1 MLSQK
6 SDKNDTETI
15 ALAAEEDRLRKQ
27 VKKLI
32 RQLDSLEEEFSSKE
46 LALKQIVGLLM
57 VLSKTAVDQDVAR
70 LLDQLG
76 REVKKGVHP
85 PTLERLLDDIK
96 ARVAQEEDH
105 PAVAQPQAAAL
116 APRTERPSAPPAPKP
131 EQPTA
136 VSTSSPEAAKD
147 KGKTLW
153 GKTGW
158 RKSTPGT
165 PETPAPAQPAPP
177 DVHAADLEE
186 KIRAILCA
194 MLDHLYIEG
203 QHRLSEQIAQTK
215 AVVTEG
221 ALLQRLAAVQQQLVD
236 LLDHYRQIHEAERTR
251 TEEVLKEFIS
261 KLVEIEKNGVHS
273 LLANHQESMSDNAQF
288 ANRLEDHVSGLQEV
302 AQLKDLTAIRQ
313 TISDRADRM
322 RAAIQTKREFD
333 TMISAAFEEKVHR
346 LERQLHEANQQLSNM
361 AQRAYHDVLLEGV
374 YNRIAFN
381 EKMQQEIAQFQRYH
395 HPVSLILFDVDHFK
409 QVNDTYGHQAGDHV
423 LKTLATRVK
432 HALRA
437 SDFLARYGGDE
448 LVIVLPHTPLSTAA
462 MVAERLRTLAHHTR
476 FSYDSEDITI
486 SLSLGVAT
494 ASTQDT
500 VETCLERA
508 DQALYLAKAR
518 GRNQMR
524 TEEEVTHPAPS
535 ALNQML
541 GFLGKALPFK
551 KTQPS

>member
-15 ALAAEEDRLRKQ
+15 AVAAEEDRLRKQ

-85 PTLERLLDDIK
+85 PTLERLLDNIK

-147 KGKTLW
+147 QGKTLW

-203 QHRLSEQIAQTK
+203 QHRLSEQITQTK

-313 TISDRADRM
+313 TISDR
-322 RAAIQTKREFD
+322 
-333 TMISAAFEEKVHR
+333 
-346 LERQLHEANQQLSNM
+346 
-361 AQRAYHDVLLEGV
+361 
-374 YNRIAFN
+374 